1 VRKGKEAVLTV
12 QTGKRPKPKTLK
24 QWILGS
30 SSPKSSIKNL

>member
-24 QWILGS
+24 Q
-30 SSPKSSIKNL
+30 